1 MMLLAM
7 CFLSYLIFE
16 RIETSPENLREE
28 SKDMLE
34 QERDRRK
41 KGNGEREREVRD

>member
-1 MMLLAM
+1 MMLLAL

-16 RIETSPENLREE
+16 RAEASPENLREE

-34 QERDRRK
+34 QGRGRRK
-41 KGNGEREREVRD
+41 EGNGEREREVRD